1 MISGKIQETI
11 ENELN
16 DVNSLADIKVNPD
29 SFTIF
34 VKKLL
39 SDEKEYDDFVGCW
52 HGVII
57 VSRAT

>member
-39 SDEKEYDDFVGCW
+39 SDEKEYDDFFIFVGC
-52 HGVII
+52 
-57 VSRAT
+57 